1 LLDLHAE
8 RLQPLT
14 APRFGTQ
21 RLNPVLFDR
30 VTFPRLMALE
40 GDVGGRILF
49 TEYSEDQV
57 AWLPWEQP
65 ELLQDFDTLENLEK
79 LRMVTYQD
87 ARKS

>member
-1 LLDLHAE
+1 
-8 RLQPLT
+8 
-14 APRFGTQ
+14 
-21 RLNPVLFDR
+21 
-30 VTFPRLMALE
+30 MALE